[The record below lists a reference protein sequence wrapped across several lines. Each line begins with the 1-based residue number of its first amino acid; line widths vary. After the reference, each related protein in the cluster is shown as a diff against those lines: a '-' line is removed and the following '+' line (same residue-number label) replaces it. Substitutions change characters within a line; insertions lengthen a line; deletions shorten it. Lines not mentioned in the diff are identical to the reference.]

1 MLDKPIAQKLQ
12 IKANSTISFVKE
24 PEGYLQAIGD
34 LPDGCTILP
43 PGSTE
48 KADFIQVFVANKAEL
63 IECLPK
69 LISRLAPKG
78 ALWISYYKGTSK
90 IPTDI
95 NRDSIWEIC
104 KQNGLAAVRQIAI
117 DQDWSALRF
126 KVVDIES

>member
-1 MLDKPIAQKLQ
+1 MPEKTIAQKLQ
-12 IKANSTISFVKE
+12 MKANSTIYFFNE
-24 PEGYLQAIGD
+24 PENYLQLIGD
-34 LPDGCTILP
+34 LPLGCVILP
-43 PGSTE
+43 ADSTG

-63 IECLPK
+63 VDFLPK
-69 LISRLAPKG
+69 LIAWLAPKG

-104 KQNGLAAVRQIAI
+104 KQWGLVANRQIAI

-126 KVVDIES
+126 KVDDTKA